1 MDNEVS
7 QIVKVRYNKSNGVYS
22 LTIPLELREFA
33 KQCKYMECTQDK
45 ETGNLIYRQVRG
57 V

>member
-7 QIVKVRYNKSNGVYS
+7 QIVKVRFNKSNGVYS
-22 LTIPLELREFA
+22 LTIPWELREFA